1 MENNQTIVSN
11 GNGDTWGEKRSEG
24 RNGGKEGMAEWVQP
38 CYAAVL
44 IFQSAS
50 WE

>member
-24 RNGGKEGMAEWVQP
+24 RNGGKEGMAEWAP
-38 CYAAVL
+38 D
-44 IFQSAS
+44 
-50 WE
+50 EERRREGME